1 MAPSTFASAAA
12 GSNQNSST
20 ARQEGG
26 SEWPRRTNGATQ
38 TFRRPSLATSHSQ
51 SNSIHQRDTSLE
63 SQPARYVPPHRN
75 GTVPESRYP
84 KEQLIDLFKTQN
96 NTDNMSRD
104 SLTSLFVAGWE
115 PEQFNG
121 FSDGSSGWAVR
132 DAHRDGQAGPE
143 AFWSNE
149 GSMLP
154 LGLVEM
160 TEEEKEAFST
170 SVNSPIK
177 PMNTAT
183 REGQGREG
191 MPLRKISISQNPNS
205 PGLAMNS
212 PSATR
217 TGRRREASESYP
229 FPTNPLASPKPRDE
243 NRTTSPPPALRR
255 RTTGFKDPD
264 QDQKATE
271 PEAMGGGGSGDAS
284 KQPGLAQP
292 RIAANP
298 LSAGLGGPA
307 SPWGTVQPS
316 PGFAPMGS
324 FGSFASGTPTAAPG
338 EKRPG
343 FGSGRAESR
352 FKGLMSKDSHDDI
365 GKTLK
370 EKSSLSNFGKP
381 ADNTSWR
388 TGWGEQGRSSM
399 EQEHEGPSGSAALG
413 GGEEISPPPIRG
425 LHDLGTPHRPDHRE
439 EFGFSAW
446 TPETGIKGFSHDQQ
460 HDQQSRGPQHVH
472 QAMSPTNTN
481 PYQSPQQ
488 GHAEADDLDTD
499 DSELQNL
506 NIPGLRGLMN
516 DELGPMPGHFGGFSS
531 FSQAP
536 GDRSATSS
544 AGPNRAFPGLSG
556 LGALPGLSG
565 SAAWG
570 GLPATSATPTRAHGG
585 FGDSMFGSAADLQ
598 SPSLA
603 GLGPSSFFGSS
614 QSAAPG
620 AGRGM
625 SRMGSLFQ
633 QSGPTGMG
641 AGDAS
646 RTAQEDEE
654 SVPAA
659 PGLNDDTS
667 ARGFPQQSESRQ
679 SLDIPSGA
687 SQTSLSQQQPIG
699 SSGNNQPPTAQQK
712 TMVMPDRMRWIY
724 RDPSGN
730 TQGPWTG
737 LEMHD
742 WYKAGFFSPEL
753 LVKKA
758 EDPDYEPLAQLIR
771 RIGNS
776 REPFLVPQIGI
787 PHGTPQSNWGATGPL
802 TGPTTTG
809 QPPFAASFPSFG
821 TTLTAEQQNAL
832 ERRKQEEQYL
842 MARQKEHL
850 AQQQMAQRLQI
861 SGQHGL
867 LPHQLQHHPSAQSLH
882 SQPSF
887 GSIASGPGFQAS
899 PMHAPTPGQAAS
911 GGFDSQFGAQNRGFG
926 AVGAGASASAGLGA
940 LREEELNSAM
950 NELGINQQQRETSGA
965 PGQPFPQ
972 QSQQQQQGQYE
983 QDIHEQQAKLHE
995 QQVKLILEDNIRL
1008 QRGQDAAQQ
1017 AHHEQHFSGE
1027 RLEEFQ
1033 KLQQQHQFDDQQAQQ
1048 HYQQGQDEARERLE
1062 QAQQEAYAQAQ
1073 RTPVREPKSL
1083 TEQVQQAVSAKQSP
1097 AQASPWGKVD
1107 PALPQPFPPAPSQSP
1122 LPAPA
1127 AQRNRS
1133 HVADALHAESHSRSQ
1148 SPSVDTPSASI
1159 APWAKEPAEAP
1170 RGPSLKEIQEAE
1182 AKNAAKA
1189 EALAADAR
1197 RQALEREALAQMQA
1211 AAAASTSAGLPSS
1224 ATWATAGGAS
1234 PSAASTA
1241 SAWAKAAKPVAG
1253 PTSAKS
1259 MAQIQKEEEARKK
1272 RLVAAAAQAQQNAAL
1287 AGAAAQV
1294 QGKRYAELAGK
1305 VASGAPASP
1314 VAPQGSSAWTTVG
1327 AGGKTKAPLS
1337 PATAPPVRS
1346 ASTTTTPLA
1355 APALKKPTM
1364 PRTTTASN
1372 TAAVNAQEEF
1382 KRWAAGELRGDLKP
1396 GTTAEEFVTNLLAF
1410 PPEADIITEAVHS
1423 VSNTIDSRHFAEEFM
1438 RRRKMADKG
1447 IFDASSL
1454 GKSASPAN
1462 GDAGRNGGGWSEVA
1476 KKGGKE
1482 AATPKENDLAGNF
1495 KVVAAKK
1502 KTKR

>member
-12 GSNQNSST
+12 GSTSNSSA
-20 ARQEGG
+20 ARQDGG
-26 SEWPRRTNGATQ
+26 TEWPRRTNGATQ
-38 TFRRPSLATSHSQ
+38 TFRRPSLATSNSHS
-51 SNSIHQRDTSLE
+51 NIHQRDPSLE

-75 GTVPESRYP
+75 GVVSDSRYA
-84 KEQLIDLFKTQN
+84 KDQLLDLFKTQSQIES
-96 NTDNMSRD
+96 TSRD
-104 SLTSLFVAGWE
+104 SLTNLFVAGWE
-115 PEQFNG
+115 PDQVN
-121 FSDGSSGWAVR
+121 GSSVGGDGWSSREV
-132 DAHRDGQAGPE
+132 HKDGQGVTD
-143 AFWSNE
+143 AFWDNE
-149 GSMLP
+149 GSMIP

-160 TEEEKEAFST
+160 TEDEKESFST

-177 PMNTAT
+177 PMNTAN
-183 REGQGREG
+183 REGVQ
-191 MPLRKISISQNPNS
+191 PLRKISVSHNPNS
-205 PGLAMNS
+205 PGAFSMNS
-212 PSATR
+212 PSAAR

-229 FPTNPLASPKPRDE
+229 FPTNPLASPKPREDH
-243 NRTTSPPPALRR
+243 RTTSPPPSLRR
-255 RTTGFKDPD
+255 RTTDFKDP
-264 QDQKATE
+264 QEQKAVDH
-271 PEAMGGGGSGDAS
+271 EAQGPGILGDIS
-284 KQPGLAQP
+284 KQSGLPASRGLP
-292 RIAANP
+292 
-298 LSAGLGGPA
+298 SAGLGGPG

-316 PGFAPMGS
+316 PGFTPMGA
-324 FGSFASGTPTAAPG
+324 FGSFAAGAPATTPA

-343 FGSGRAESR
+343 FGGGRAESR
-352 FKGLMSKDSHDDI
+352 FKGLMSKDSSDDI

-370 EKSSLSNFGKP
+370 EKSSVSNFGK
-381 ADNTSWR
+381 AGDNAAWR
-388 TGWGEQGRSSM
+388 TGWGDQGRSSTD
-399 EQEHEGPSGSAALG
+399 QEHEGLSGSAALG
-413 GGEEISPPPIRG
+413 GGEEMSPPPLRG
-425 LHDLGTPHRPDHRE
+425 LQNLGTPQRPDHRE

-446 TPETGIKGFSHDQQ
+446 TPETALKGFSQDQHSAQ
-460 HDQQSRGPQHVH
+460 FRGPPEHVAG
-472 QAMSPTNTN
+472 AMSPTNTN

-488 GHAEADDLDTD
+488 GHSEVDDLETD
-499 DSELQNL
+499 DSELQDL
-506 NIPGLRGLMN
+506 NIPGLGGLMN
-516 DELGPMPGHFGGFSS
+516 DDLGSAPAHFGGFSH

-536 GDRSATSS
+536 GERSVMSS
-544 AGPNRAFPGLSG
+544 AGPNRGFPGLSG

-570 GLPATSATPTRAHGG
+570 GLPATTATPTRAHGG
-585 FGDSMFGSAADLQ
+585 FGDAMFGSTADLH

-603 GLGPSSFFGSS
+603 GLGPSSFFGAG
-614 QSAAPG
+614 QSVAPG
-620 AGRGM
+620 AGRGA
-625 SRMGSLFQ
+625 SRMGSLFH
-633 QSGPTGMG
+633 QSGQDGLRGP
-641 AGDAS
+641 DAFRS
-646 RTAQEDEE
+646 SMEDDKA
-654 SVPAA
+654 VPAA
-659 PGLNDDTS
+659 PGLNDDQG
-667 ARGFPQQSESRQ
+667 ARAFGQSSESRQ
-679 SLDIPSGA
+679 SLDMPSGA
-687 SQTSLSQQQPIG
+687 SQGSASQQQPIG
-699 SSGNNQPPTAQQK
+699 SSSNNQPPAAQQK

-787 PHGTPQSNWGATGPL
+787 PHGAPQPNWGTGPL
-802 TGPTTTG
+802 GTSSGSAPTTG

-850 AQQQMAQRLQI
+850 AQQQMAQRLQV
-861 SGQHGL
+861 GGPHAGL

-899 PMHAPTPGQAAS
+899 PMHAPVPGQAPGA
-911 GGFDSQFGAQNRGFG
+911 FENQFSAQPRGFG
-926 AVGAGASASAGLGA
+926 AVGAGLAPGSGLGA
-940 LREEELNSAM
+940 LREEELPSAVSK
-950 NELGINQQQRETSGA
+950 LGLTHQSRDPLGA
-965 PGQPFPQ
+965 PNQPFP
-972 QSQQQQQGQYE
+972 SQTQQGQYE
-983 QDIHEQQAKLHE
+983 QDIHEH
-995 QQVKLILEDNIRL
+995 QVNQMLEDRARL
-1008 QRGQDAAQQ
+1008 QQEQAQHEAAQQ
-1017 AHHEQHFSGE
+1017 SQHEQHFTTD
-1027 RLEEFQ
+1027 RHDEFQ
-1033 KLQQQHQFDDQQAQQ
+1033 QMHQQHHFESQQSAQ
-1048 HYQQGQDEARERLE
+1048 HYQQGQEEAKQRIE
-1062 QAQQEAYAQAQ
+1062 QAQQDAYAHVQS
-1073 RTPVREPKSL
+1073 TPVKEPRTL

-1107 PALPQPFPPAPSQSP
+1107 AALPQPFPPAPSQSP

-1148 SPSVDTPSASI
+1148 SPSVETPTASI

-1170 RGPSLKEIQEAE
+1170 RGPSLREIQEAE
-1182 AKNAAKA
+1182 AKKAAKA
-1189 EALAADAR
+1189 EAMAAEAR
-1197 RQALEREALAQMQA
+1197 RQILEREAVAQMHA
-1211 AAAASTSAGLPSS
+1211 AAAASSTGAGLPSS

-1234 PSAASTA
+1234 PSTA
-1241 SAWAKAAKPVAG
+1241 TTGSAWAKAAKPVAG
-1253 PTSAKS
+1253 PTTAKS
-1259 MAQIQKEEEARKK
+1259 MAQIQKEEEVRKK

-1287 AGAAAQV
+1287 AGAVATV
-1294 QGKRYAELAGK
+1294 QGKRYAELASKIAG
-1305 VASGAPASP
+1305 GAPASP
-1314 VAPQGSSAWTTVG
+1314 VAPQGNSAWTTVG
-1327 AGGKTKAPLS
+1327 AGGKTKAPIS
-1337 PATAPPVRS
+1337 PAIAPPVRS
-1346 ASTTTTPLA
+1346 TSTSATPLA
-1355 APALKKPTM
+1355 TPAVAATAKKPTM
-1364 PRTTTASN
+1364 TRAPTTTN

-1447 IFDASSL
+1447 VFDAASV

-1462 GDAGRNGGGWSEVA
+1462 GDANKGGGWSEVA
-1476 KKGGKE
+1476 KKGKE
-1482 AATPKENDLAGNF
+1482 GQVSKAEELAGNF

-1502 KTKR
+1502 KAKR